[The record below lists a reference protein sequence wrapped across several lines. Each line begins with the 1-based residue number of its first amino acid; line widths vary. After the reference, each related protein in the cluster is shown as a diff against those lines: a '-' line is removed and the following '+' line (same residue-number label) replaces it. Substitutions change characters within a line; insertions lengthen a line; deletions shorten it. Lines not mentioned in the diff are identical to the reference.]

1 MATGKTENTENTE
14 NQTEEHGLHQP
25 EPDQSPLAD
34 TLTEITRRIC
44 SVSQP
49 ERIILF
55 GSYARNEQRA
65 TSDRDLLVVVP
76 DVESTRQESIRLQ
89 RALLGLCIPID
100 IVVATTQQIERHRH
114 TPGLIY
120 AIALQEGKVIYD
132 HTPSNGH
139 AS

>member
-1 MATGKTENTENTE
+1 MATGKTENTE
-14 NQTEEHGLHQP
+14 NQTEEHGLYQP

-44 SVSQP
+44 AVSQP

-65 TSDRDLLVVVP
+65 TSDIDLLVVVP

-89 RALLGLCIPID
+89 RALLGLRIPID

-132 HTPSNGH
+132 HTPSI
-139 AS
+139 